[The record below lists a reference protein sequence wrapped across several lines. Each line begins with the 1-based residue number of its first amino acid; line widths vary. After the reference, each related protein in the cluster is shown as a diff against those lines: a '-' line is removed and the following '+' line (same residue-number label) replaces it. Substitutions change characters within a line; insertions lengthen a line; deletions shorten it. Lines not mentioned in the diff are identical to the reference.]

1 MITVL
6 KLLFVPMQTWQRISL
21 ARRGV
26 LWILILQVLPL
37 LLVGLAVE
45 SYSLIHLGE
54 YRSGLATLIKVRPE
68 DAVRYSAVYLSLLLA
83 SVLVTSQVLAWITRS
98 FHVKTTYTQCFT
110 LMAYGYC
117 PVILGRFLDAIPKLN
132 SWVCLAL
139 GALGAFVVLYHGVA
153 LSLKPD
159 QTKGFGLY
167 LVSILLVLFP
177 SAVANLLAQFVL
189 HGKLLS

>member
-1 MITVL
+1 MITVF

-21 ARRGV
+21 ARPGV
-26 LWILILQVLPL
+26 FRILLTQVLPR

-45 SYSLIHLGE
+45 SYSLMNWGE
-54 YRSGLATLIKVRPE
+54 YRSGLAALIKVSPE
-68 DAVRYSAVYLSLLLA
+68 DAFRYSAVYLSLLLV
-83 SVLVTSQVLAWITRS
+83 SILVTSQVLVWITRS
-98 FHVKTTYTQCFT
+98 FHVNTTYTQCFT

-117 PVILGRFLDAIPKLN
+117 PVILGRFLDAIPKMN
-132 SWVCLAL
+132 TWVCVAL
-139 GALGAFVVLYHGVA
+139 GAMGSFVVLYHGVA
-153 LSLKPD
+153 LALKPD

-177 SAVANLLAQFVL
+177 GSFFHLLAQFAL